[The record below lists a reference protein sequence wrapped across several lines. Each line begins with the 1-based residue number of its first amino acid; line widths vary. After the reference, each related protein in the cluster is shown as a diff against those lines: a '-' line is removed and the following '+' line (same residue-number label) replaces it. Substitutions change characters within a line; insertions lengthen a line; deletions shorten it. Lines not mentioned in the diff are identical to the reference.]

1 MTPGPYAAAVAAGI
15 ITAHQADQ
23 LATFYGR
30 DAGPA
35 APEAAPSRDG
45 AGSSIFDLA
54 HVLWYAGALIVMGAM
69 GLFSTLAFSLMGG
82 AALTATALVYAAL
95 FAGAG
100 HILWRR
106 DLQTPGGLLVTV
118 AVSMAPLAVFGLQEQ
133 FGWWGRPGDPGLYK
147 DFYVWVKGGWLPM
160 EIVTLVVALIAVRL
174 YPFGFIAMVAA
185 VALWFLSMD
194 LTPWFAGSPDFDWD
208 LRRRVSLWFGLA
220 LIAVSWAIDLRQ
232 RRADYA
238 FWLHLA
244 GISAFWGGL
253 TFQSSDSELGKFLYC
268 LVSVGLVAFSVFL
281 SRRVYAVFGA
291 VGVSIYLGHLA
302 GKVFKDSLLFPF
314 ALSLIGVGIVGLGL
328 LYQKRSARIAAA
340 LERALPPALRSL
352 RPRHAV
358 PTIH

>member
-106 DLQTPGGLLVTV
+106 GLQTPGGLLVTV
-118 AVSMAPLAVFGLQEQ
+118 AVSMAPLAVFGVQEQ
-133 FGWWGRPGDPGLYK
+133 FG
-147 DFYVWVKGGWLPM
+147 
-160 EIVTLVVALIAVRL
+160 
-174 YPFGFIAMVAA
+174 
-185 VALWFLSMD
+185 
-194 LTPWFAGSPDFDWD
+194 
-208 LRRRVSLWFGLA
+208 
-220 LIAVSWAIDLRQ
+220 
-232 RRADYA
+232 
-238 FWLHLA
+238 
-244 GISAFWGGL
+244 
-253 TFQSSDSELGKFLYC
+253 
-268 LVSVGLVAFSVFL
+268 
-281 SRRVYAVFGA
+281 
-291 VGVSIYLGHLA
+291 
-302 GKVFKDSLLFPF
+302 
-314 ALSLIGVGIVGLGL
+314 
-328 LYQKRSARIAAA
+328 
-340 LERALPPALRSL
+340 
-352 RPRHAV
+352 
-358 PTIH
+358 